1 MCGGILRR
9 HTGCN
14 ILPVQATILQSDT
27 LALRVIK
34 DLNLESTPDFQ
45 PRLGLRSK
53 CRPEYSGAATLVVG
67 WSCVDEFGFG
77 WSSPDCRVPGR
88 ACGRRSGSTA
98 CCRLAV
104 ITMRVSCAR

>member
-67 WSCVDEFGFG
+67 WSCVDEFASDGALLIA
-77 WSSPDCRVPGR
+77 VY
-88 ACGRRSGSTA
+88 
-98 CCRLAV
+98 LAV
-104 ITMRVSCAR
+104 PVEGVREVLHAAD